1 MDFCGNWKRLFFS
14 ARKRKKFPPTSSGYL
29 DMIVQSPVFD
39 PLWGVKDAEK
49 TIQDEAWAQDTFTS
63 YQEPEMQSEMIE
75 TRAGSTH

>member
-1 MDFCGNWKRLFFS
+1 
-14 ARKRKKFPPTSSGYL
+14 
-29 DMIVQSPVFD
+29 MIVQSPVFD